1 MVSDLQRLQ
10 RQLRYQ
16 FNHLP
21 YLKQALT
28 HRSAG
33 ILNNE
38 RLEFLGDSILSFIMA
53 KALYEKFPDM
63 SEGQLSRLRAHLV
76 KGEMIAQVALEIG
89 LGDYLSLG
97 PGELKSGGFRRTS
110 ILADALEAVIAAV
123 LLDGGIAACETLIR
137 QLYQTRLEDSQLND
151 NLKDHK
157 TQLQEYLQ
165 SQKKPLPEYK
175 LVKTEGE
182 EHEQLF
188 YVTCHVHGFDLITEG
203 QGDSR
208 RKAEQNAAKTYLEKM
223 GSGSN

>member
-223 GSGSN
+223 KID

>member
-1 MVSDLQRLQ
+1 MVSNLQRLQ
-10 RQLRYQ
+10 KHLGYHFNQLA
-16 FNHLP
+16 

-38 RLEFLGDSILSFIMA
+38 RLEFLGDSILSYVMA

-63 SEGQLSRLRAHLV
+63 TEGQLSRLRAHLV
-76 KGEMIAQVALEIG
+76 KGEMIAEVALEID

-97 PGELKSGGFRRTS
+97 PGELKSGGFRRAS

-123 LLDGGIAACETLIR
+123 LLDGGIAACETLILH
-137 QLYQTRLEDSQLND
+137 LYQTRLEDVHLND

-165 SQKKPLPEYK
+165 SQKKPLPEYT

-188 YVTCHVHGFDLITEG
+188 YVTCQVHGFKFTTDG

-208 RKAEQNAAKTYLEKM
+208 RKAEQIAAKTYLEKIKTQ
-223 GSGSN
+223 

>member
-1 MVSDLQRLQ
+1 MVSNLQRLQ
-10 RQLRYQ
+10 KHLGYHFNQLA
-16 FNHLP
+16 

-38 RLEFLGDSILSFIMA
+38 RLEFLGDSILSYVMA

-63 SEGQLSRLRAHLV
+63 TEGQLSRLRAHLV
-76 KGEMIAQVALEIG
+76 KGEMIAEVALEID

-97 PGELKSGGFRRTS
+97 PGELKSGGFRRAS

-123 LLDGGIAACETLIR
+123 LLDGGIAACDTLIR
-137 QLYQTRLEDSQLND
+137 HLYRTRLEDVHLND

-165 SQKKPLPEYK
+165 SQKKPLPEYT

-188 YVTCHVHGFDLITEG
+188 YVTCQVHGFKFITDG
-203 QGDSR
+203 HGDSR
-208 RKAEQNAAKTYLEKM
+208 RKAEQIAAKTYLEKIKTQ
-223 GSGSN
+223 